1 MIFGWLKRRRR
12 NKILADPF
20 PESWALHI
28 NRNVRLSK
36 DLRPDVLTRLKQ
48 ATQIFI
54 AEKFWE
60 GCEGLDVTDEMKVT
74 IAAQASLLLLGV
86 EGFYFDNVTT
96 VLVYPTAFS
105 RSSRDGSPASYRAGE
120 AWQGGPI
127 VLAWDSVLKG
137 GRNEDDGHNVVVHE
151 FAHALD
157 GLDGEMGGSITFG
170 DRETDAQWTQLVR
183 TEFEALR
190 LAKTQGR
197 RTLIDHYGATNP
209 AEFFAV
215 SAETFFEQPHEL
227 RAEHPELFRLLKL
240 YFHEDP
246 SEWQQTMP
254 QRRERMRDRS

>member
-1 MIFGWLKRRRR
+1 MIFGWFKRRRR
-12 NKILADPF
+12 KKILVDPF
-20 PESWALHI
+20 PESWALHL
-28 NRNVRLSK
+28 NRNVRLSH
-36 DLRPDVLTRLKQ
+36 DLSPAVMARLKQ

-60 GCEGLDVTDEMKVT
+60 GCEGLEVTDEMKVT

-86 EGFYFDNVTT
+86 EEFYFDNVSTI
-96 VLVYPTAFS
+96 LVYPTTIIRNS
-105 RSSRDGSPASYRAGE
+105 HDGSPAAYRAGE

-127 VLAWDSVLKG
+127 VLAWDSVLHG

-170 DRETDAQWTQLVR
+170 DRETDAQWTQMVH
-183 TEFEALR
+183 TEFDALR
-190 LAKTQGR
+190 LAKNQGT
-197 RTLIDHYGATNP
+197 RTLLDHYGATNP

-215 SAETFFEQPHEL
+215 STETFFEQPHEL

-246 SEWQQTMP
+246 TEWQETMV
-254 QRRERMRDRS
+254 QRRERK